1 MSVSRDLRHV
11 TAAPAR
17 ELCRSAT
24 RKSHMEIR
32 PDPDGLDRLIVSA
45 PEFDA
50 EFEVYGNCPVQAF
63 GTVLDREI
71 YFRARHEDW
80 SFDVA
85 DGAGN
90 LPSDG
95 YLGSDGFYRAGRYS
109 NAGWMPLQ
117 EAVKIIVACL
127 REFTGVE
134 T

>member
-1 MSVSRDLRHV
+1 
-11 TAAPAR
+11 
-17 ELCRSAT
+17 
-24 RKSHMEIR
+24 MEIR
-32 PDPDGLDRLIVSA
+32 ADPDGLDRLFVLA

-71 YFRARHEDW
+71 YFRARHDDW

-85 DGAGN
+85 DRAGN

-95 YLGSDGFYRAGRYS
+95 YGRSDGFYREGRYS

-117 EAVKIIVACL
+117 EAVNIVVKCL
-127 REFTGVE
+127 REYTGVK